1 MSIFTIF
8 FVLILAP
15 LLKCV
20 ARLAG
25 FVLVFPLV
33 LAVMLGK
40 TWLARKAR
48 STRFHCGASVN
59 R

>member
-25 FVLVFPLV
+25 FVLVFPLAF
-33 LAVMLGK
+33 AVMLGK

-48 STRFHCGASVN
+48 STRFHCGASVD